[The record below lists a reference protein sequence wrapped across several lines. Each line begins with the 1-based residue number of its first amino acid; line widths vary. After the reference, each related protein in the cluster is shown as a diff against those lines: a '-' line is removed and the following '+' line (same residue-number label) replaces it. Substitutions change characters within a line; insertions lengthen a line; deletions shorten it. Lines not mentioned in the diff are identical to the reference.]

1 MIKAFIL
8 FLIVFSIFFFGI
20 TKLKKVDKGIVMD
33 ALYAILCA
41 VLTVSVLGLFVIL
54 F

>member
-1 MIKAFIL
+1 MIKVLVL
-8 FLIVFSIFFFGI
+8 FLLVFSIFFFGI

-33 ALYAILCA
+33 ALYAILC
-41 VLTVSVLGLFVIL
+41 SVLAVGVMVLFVFL